1 MKTMKTKGYKKGG
14 AMKTKGYARGGALK
28 MVEKDG
34 KKVPFYA
41 ADGKGKMAD
50 GGKVKKFSEGK
61 EVEMPKGTGNMP
73 LDDDDAA
80 KAVEVLKKRKKNEK
94 NKNTPFKGAL
104 RMSKEQREKLKTDRK
119 LKPGEVRAKGGG
131 MMKTKGYKKGGAM
144 KTKGYS
150 KGGKVGKVRGA
161 GIAKRGVRKCKMR

>member
-14 AMKTKGYARGGALK
+14 LK
-28 MVEKDG
+28 MVKKDG
-34 KKVPFYA
+34 KMVPFYA
-41 ADGKGKMAD
+41 ADGIGKMSD
-50 GGKVKKFSEGK
+50 GG
-61 EVEMPKGTGNMP
+61 EVEMPPGVGNMP
-73 LDDDDAA
+73 LTDKQAEEA
-80 KAVEVLKKRKKNEK
+80 IRILEERARNKKKKDK
-94 NKNTPFKGAL
+94 PFKGAIPAKKKKP
-104 RMSKEQREKLKTDRK
+104 STDRK

>member
-14 AMKTKGYARGGALK
+14 LK
-28 MVEKDG
+28 MVKKDG
-34 KKVPFYA
+34 KMVPFYA
-41 ADGKGKMAD
+41 ADGIGKMSD
-50 GGKVKKFSEGK
+50 GG
-61 EVEMPKGTGNMP
+61 EVEMPPGVGNMP
-73 LDDDDAA
+73 LTDEQAREA
-80 KAVEVLKKRKKNEK
+80 IKILKERERKKKENKEK
-94 NKNTPFKGAL
+94 PFMGAIP
-104 RMSKEQREKLKTDRK
+104 MSKEQREKLKTDRK
-119 LKPGEVRAKGGG
+119 LKPGEVRAKAGG

>member
-14 AMKTKGYARGGALK
+14 AMKTKGYAKGGALK

-41 ADGKGKMAD
+41 ADGKGKMAE
-50 GGKVKKFSEGK
+50 GGPIKQKPGV
-61 EVEMPKGTGNMP
+61 GNMP
-73 LDDDDAA
+73 LDDEQAA
-80 KAVEVLKKRKKNEK
+80 EAMKVLENQKKAKKK
-94 NKNTPFKGAL
+94 PFMGAIP
-104 RMSKEQREKLKTDRK
+104 MSKEQKEKLSTDRK
-119 LKPGEVRAKGGG
+119 TKKGEVRAKAGG

-150 KGGKVGKVRGA
+150 KGGAVRGA